1 MKSSHPTR
9 HLFEDATP
17 MTRSTSLIALAAFA
31 LLGAADE
38 GFVSLF
44 DGSTTKGWTP
54 VAGKPENWAVKDG
67 LLLTKGEG
75 GGWLSTDKTYSDFVL
90 RLEYRTQAAGNSGV
104 FIRAPRSGDPAY
116 TGMEIQILDDNDPK
130 YKDLRPA
137 QYTGSVYDVVP
148 PERGHTKPPG
158 EWNALEIKAAG
169 SKVTVKVNGATV
181 VDADLTQHTA
191 AAEKHP
197 GILRKDGY
205 IGLQSHSD
213 PVEFRNIQ
221 IKELR

>member
-1 MKSSHPTR
+1 MTR
-9 HLFEDATP
+9 HAF
-17 MTRSTSLIALAAFA
+17 LIALAAFA
-31 LLGAADE
+31 LVGAADE

-54 VAGKPENWAVKDG
+54 VAGKAENWGVKDG
-67 LLLTKGEG
+67 LLITKGDG

-90 RLEYRTQAAGNSGV
+90 RLEYRTKAAGNSGV

-130 YKDLRPA
+130 YEKLKPF
-137 QYTGSVYDVVP
+137 QYTGSVYGVVA

-181 VDADLTQHTA
+181 VDADLTKYPDSA
-191 AAEKHP
+191 SEHP